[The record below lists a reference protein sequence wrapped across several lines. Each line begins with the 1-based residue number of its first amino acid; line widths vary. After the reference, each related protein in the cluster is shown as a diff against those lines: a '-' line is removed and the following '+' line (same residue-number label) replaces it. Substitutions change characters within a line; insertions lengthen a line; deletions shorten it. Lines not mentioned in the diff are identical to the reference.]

1 MRVLRQLATSAAHPS
16 KKTDALSLAR
26 RGRCFFDLGK
36 PRQGEGRVASLPW
49 TNRIEAALWRLHN
62 SKRRLTMTSKP
73 TLIAYT
79 VKERGKGR
87 NAKAIWVRIGG
98 AWPFESGAPGFT
110 IQLDALP
117 LDGRIV
123 LAEPKAE
130 VDPADAVPEIET
142 R

>member
-1 MRVLRQLATSAAHPS
+1 
-16 KKTDALSLAR
+16 
-26 RGRCFFDLGK
+26 
-36 PRQGEGRVASLPW
+36 
-49 TNRIEAALWRLHN
+49 
-62 SKRRLTMTSKP
+62 MTSKP